1 MKTKQKKELH
11 TRTMQELKVMLKEA
25 KEELFSLKLEK
36 VQRKLKNLRSIFEK
50 RKNIAKILTI
60 LREKEIDSAILAQ
73 KGKK

>member
-11 TRTMQELKVMLKEA
+11 AKTIQEIKVLLKEA
-25 KEELFSLKLEK
+25 KEEMFSLKLEK

-50 RKNIAKILTI
+50 RKNIAKMLTI
-60 LREKEIDSAILAQ
+60 LREKEIEGAILAE